1 MATTSPDNIS
11 YPTNASAKKTI
22 EGHIQD
28 TATSVQTALNT
39 KAASS
44 HSHATSDITSGILG
58 VARGGTGVEG
68 FTSGVYLKGN
78 GTSAISTQTG
88 IPRADLPSGTILQVN
103 TVTISSAATYSMGAG
118 ANQDVGLN
126 VSIAPTRTSSRILI
140 LSTVSSAG
148 ISFNR
153 PGTVLLRN
161 GSKIAIGDAA
171 NLRNRSSSGGAS
183 GETSPGTQTV
193 HYVDSPNTTSSVTYS
208 VHIMNYHSGTQS
220 YAFNYDQGNSDNI
233 AHTRTASSITVMEIA

>member
-1 MATTSPDNIS
+1 MPTTTPDNIS
-11 YPTNASAKKTI
+11 YPTNASTKKTI

-44 HSHATSDITSGILG
+44 HSHSTSDITSGILE
-58 VARGGTGVEG
+58 VARGGTGAG
-68 FTSGVYLKGN
+68 TFTSGSYLKGA
-78 GTSAISTQTG
+78 GTSAISTQAG

-103 TVTISSAATYSMGAG
+103 TITISSAATYSMGAG
-118 ANQDVGLN
+118 AIQDVGLN
-126 VSIAPTRTSSRILI
+126 ISITPTKTSSRILI

-161 GSKIAIGDAA
+161 GSRIAVGDAA
-171 NLRNRSSSGGAS
+171 GSRSRTSSGGSS
-183 GETSPGTQTV
+183 GETSPGTQSV
-193 HYVDSPNTTSSVTYS
+193 HYVDSPNTTSAVTYS
-208 VHIMNYHSGTQS
+208 VYIMNYHSGTQS
-220 YAFNYDQGNSDNI
+220 YAFNYDQGNSDNP
-233 AHTRTASSITVMEIA
+233 AHGRTASSITVLEIA